1 MFLTSL
7 RILGSAKLKLFNYI
21 GVVED
26 IGSNLHFKNADILD
40 YRCRCNIIEFHNWV
54 CPKLSRDSTGIKIV
68 HKDEKPP
75 QRHTI
80 NLSPGSNEKLAARP
94 LLECIY

>member
-1 MFLTSL
+1 MFFTFL
-7 RILGSAKLKLFNYI
+7 RILGLAKLELFNYI
-21 GVVED
+21 GVVP
-26 IGSNLHFKNADILD
+26 NYTLKNTDILD
-40 YRCRCNIIEFHNWV
+40 YRCRCNIIEFHNRV